1 MPIAVSG
8 KVSGVLDGFLQN
20 LTDLLGSQR
29 RLSGI
34 GRPTRGPD
42 PVSTI
47 QQDSLVAFAPG
58 RELLEI
64 TDFRAF
70 GDQLV
75 VIVESKD
82 KLDLV
87 ADQPELFGC
96 QLRTPVRQRFQPR
109 DNASRRANASVDD
122 GFGAAPASFCFEC
135 LPRCG
140 RQFER
145 DFPAPVPFRATR
157 CLNCLQFKIEDL
169 AVSGPISGIGI
180 ECSGEEIHHFGWW
193 VGIDER
199 LGDVVVVLKL
209 LLCDALQQ
217 RGR

>member
-1 MPIAVSG
+1 VSG

-75 VIVESKD
+75 VIEKVRTSWTWSPTNRNSSAVNSERPSGNVFNRGTMQ
-82 KLDLV
+82 V
-87 ADQPELFGC
+87 AEPMHPSMTASA
-96 QLRTPVRQRFQPR
+96 LRPPPS
-109 DNASRRANASVDD
+109 ASSACRA
-122 GFGAAPASFCFEC
+122 
-135 LPRCG
+135 
-140 RQFER
+140 
-145 DFPAPVPFRATR
+145 
-157 CLNCLQFKIEDL
+157 
-169 AVSGPISGIGI
+169 
-180 ECSGEEIHHFGWW
+180 
-193 VGIDER
+193 
-199 LGDVVVVLKL
+199 VVVSSNAISLHR
-209 LLCDALQQ
+209 CHFAL
-217 RGR
+217 RAV